1 MKKFLKVALITLA
14 VLIVAVV
21 ITGIYLNNHWKRI
34 LNKELK
40 IYVQKATDSLYHLS
54 YTDIDM
60 NVLTGNVSIANAELR
75 PDSLRY
81 RQLQAEQRATEA
93 VFSLKVPVLEVRGV
107 KIFRYLRKH
116 EIAIGSLVLRDPEI
130 TMVRDANSVDT
141 SVKKGMDKIQGLSLG
156 RIDLSNITFLMTDI
170 RKDSVRVLTKYTEV
184 DVRVRDLQIDSLSA
198 KDPDRF
204 FYAREFDVDLK
215 KYDFR
220 TPDSLYWL
228 HVKDVK
234 YRAAAQEL
242 SVAQAVL
249 EPRYSRAEQDKR
261 VGVQKDRFDIKFDS
275 ITAQGFKPQNLMQ
288 GQVFISMLR
297 IKSGK
302 LDVYRNRTLPMP
314 PGNKLGSFPNQMILK
329 LKLPLRLDTLKPG
342 SVDITYTELNPK
354 SRKLGTVKFLDAGG
368 TLTNI
373 TNVDTVIARNKS
385 MVADLHAKVM
395 QSGPLKTRFEFML
408 DDSSGAFNITGHMGA
423 MDAAK
428 EFTPVVRGMAKVEI
442 KSCNVK
448 SVDFDIKGNEM
459 SAKGV
464 VKFIYS
470 DLKINVMEEDE
481 DTKKLKKKGFKS
493 MLANIIA
500 IKQDN
505 PARGEAARVAYP
517 TNQRD
522 IKKSFFNLV
531 WKNLSKGLMEIA
543 ATDAIQAL

>member
-1 MKKFLKVALITLA
+1 
-14 VLIVAVV
+14 
-21 ITGIYLNNHWKRI
+21 
-34 LNKELK
+34 
-40 IYVQKATDSLYHLS
+40 
-54 YTDIDM
+54 
-60 NVLTGNVSIANAELR
+60 
-75 PDSLRY
+75 
-81 RQLQAEQRATEA
+81 
-93 VFSLKVPVLEVRGV
+93 
-107 KIFRYLRKH
+107 
-116 EIAIGSLVLRDPEI
+116 
-130 TMVRDANSVDT
+130 
-141 SVKKGMDKIQGLSLG
+141 
-156 RIDLSNITFLMTDI
+156 
-170 RKDSVRVLTKYTEV
+170 
-184 DVRVRDLQIDSLSA
+184 
-198 KDPDRF
+198 
-204 FYAREFDVDLK
+204 
-215 KYDFR
+215 
-220 TPDSLYWL
+220 
-228 HVKDVK
+228 
-234 YRAAAQEL
+234 
-242 SVAQAVL
+242 
-249 EPRYSRAEQDKR
+249 
-261 VGVQKDRFDIKFDS
+261 
-275 ITAQGFKPQNLMQ
+275 
-288 GQVFISMLR
+288 
-297 IKSGK
+297 
-302 LDVYRNRTLPMP
+302 
-314 PGNKLGSFPNQMILK
+314 
-329 LKLPLRLDTLKPG
+329 
-342 SVDITYTELNPK
+342 
-354 SRKLGTVKFLDAGG
+354 
-368 TLTNI
+368 
-373 TNVDTVIARNKS
+373 